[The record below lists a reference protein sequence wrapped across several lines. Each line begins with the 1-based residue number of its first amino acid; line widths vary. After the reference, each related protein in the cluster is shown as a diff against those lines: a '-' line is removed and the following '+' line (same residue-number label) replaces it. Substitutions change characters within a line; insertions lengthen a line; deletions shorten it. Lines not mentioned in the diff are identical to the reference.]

1 MARGDQA
8 LRQWKILTTVMS
20 RARYGVTQKQLLD
33 EIEGLVPRGKGKRT
47 LQRDIQVLEQAGFPI
62 DRSERNEDG
71 EVSYKLLPTFHQVPP
86 IMPTVQE
93 LIALAVARTHLSV
106 FEGTPFKENLD
117 NFWRKAQ
124 AIFPEDA
131 REALEEAQGMY
142 GTLDRPAMDY
152 KLYKPLLEKLNT
164 AVKDR
169 RQLVM
174 TYYSQRQGK
183 DCDYTIDP
191 IMIFSYAGFLLL
203 AAYTHKYKDVRHFSL
218 DKIKKVAPTGLIF
231 PRRTYS
237 LEDLKSEAFGM
248 IREEPFK
255 LVVRFDKEIA
265 DYVKRRIHHPTQRFD
280 DQPNGDTVMTIKAGG
295 WDEMKGWVL
304 TYSHRAEVIKPEAM
318 REEITKE
325 VEQILNRYK
334 GGHNQ

>member
-33 EIEGLVPRGKGKRT
+33 EIEELVPRGKGKRT

-142 GTLDRPAMDY
+142 GTLDRPAMNY
-152 KLYKPLLEKLNT
+152 KQYKPLLE
-164 AVKDR
+164 
-169 RQLVM
+169 
-174 TYYSQRQGK
+174 
-183 DCDYTIDP
+183 
-191 IMIFSYAGFLLL
+191 
-203 AAYTHKYKDVRHFSL
+203 
-218 DKIKKVAPTGLIF
+218 
-231 PRRTYS
+231 
-237 LEDLKSEAFGM
+237 
-248 IREEPFK
+248 
-255 LVVRFDKEIA
+255 
-265 DYVKRRIHHPTQRFD
+265 
-280 DQPNGDTVMTIKAGG
+280 
-295 WDEMKGWVL
+295 
-304 TYSHRAEVIKPEAM
+304 
-318 REEITKE
+318 
-325 VEQILNRYK
+325 
-334 GGHNQ
+334 